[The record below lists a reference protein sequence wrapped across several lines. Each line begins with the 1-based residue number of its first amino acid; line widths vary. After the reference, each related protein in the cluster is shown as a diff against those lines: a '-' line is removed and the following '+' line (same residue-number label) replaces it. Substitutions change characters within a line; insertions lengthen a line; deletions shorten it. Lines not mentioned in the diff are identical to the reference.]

1 MKYSKKLILGIAT
14 LSSLTILGGTVYA
27 LTSNDF
33 STRAQ
38 TWTAATC
45 TQALINS
52 RNNLSNNEKATI
64 CYNFLRANE
73 QQLALNNQQLSI
85 NDLYVRAGIPG
96 PKGDKGDTGEQG
108 PIGPKGD
115 TGEQGIPGNPAS
127 ATKIP
132 YLIDRNNNV
141 IGLLNDGPSC
151 GNLSFYNS
159 AVNKIVCVSN
169 DGIVANSNKSL
180 LSASD
185 GCAPPYYIA
194 RGSNPTDNLFL
205 EKFDNSNYFVADD
218 SVSPTTINQK
228 YRINSFVN
236 GNPSCSSDNRTNV
249 NVTQMKQINLP
260 FSDPIPYPIR
270 FSYQ

>member
-27 LTSNDF
+27 FTSTDF

-38 TWTAATC
+38 NWTAATC
-45 TQALINS
+45 TQALMNS

-85 NDLYVRAGIPG
+85 NDLYVRAGTPG

-127 ATKIP
+127 VTKIP
-132 YLIDRNNNV
+132 YLIDGNNNV
-141 IGLLNDGPSC
+141 IGLLNGGPSC

-159 AVNKIVCVSN
+159 VVNKTVCVSN

-180 LSASD
+180 
-185 GCAPPYYIA
+185 I
-194 RGSNPTDNLFL
+194 
-205 EKFDNSNYFVADD
+205 
-218 SVSPTTINQK
+218 
-228 YRINSFVN
+228 
-236 GNPSCSSDNRTNV
+236 
-249 NVTQMKQINLP
+249 
-260 FSDPIPYPIR
+260 
-270 FSYQ
+270 